1 MSSQRLVGSGSLSL
15 SVYIAN
21 ILSLSLFCSKI
32 TKKFAS
38 LIWIIKTTRSLN

>member
-32 TKKFAS
+32 TKNLPALYGS
-38 LIWIIKTTRSLN
+38 